1 MKKLILLLFI
11 PLVSFGQSNPN
22 NEKDSS
28 IATNMI
34 GEGMTLYESGEY
46 YEAISK
52 FIQGIELFPPNDD
65 FYYNTI
71 MIAYDYIGKSKMG
84 LKDYNGAI
92 SEFTKII
99 ESNAEFFSVSK
110 DDVYL
115 QRANAKFM
123 LDDYYGTIYD
133 LTTAIEKY
141 YSISENPS
149 KYDLE
154 QYSKGYSLRGL
165 AKSKI
170 GDHINAIIDYTISI
184 NLNAENGEAYLYRFF
199 AYSFLKSKTEACKDL
214 NNVIELGYRPK
225 VHKDGG
231 IGMLS
236 EEEFEKLV
244 RYCDEQ

>member
-1 MKKLILLLFI
+1 MKKLLFLLVFI
-11 PLVSFGQSNPN
+11 PLVSFGQTAV
-22 NEKDSS
+22 ELMD
-28 IATNMI
+28 
-34 GEGMTLYESGEY
+34 EGIELYHSGEY

-52 FIQGIELFPPNDD
+52 FIQSIDSSLPNDD
-65 FYYNTI
+65 YYYNHI
-71 MIAYDYIGKSKMG
+71 MLAYDFIGKSKMG

-99 ESNAEFFSVSK
+99 ESNAEFFYVSK

-123 LDDYYGTIYD
+123 LGDYHGTIYD

-141 YSISENPS
+141 YLTRENLS
-149 KYDLE
+149 KYHKE
-154 QYSKGYSLRGL
+154 QYSKGFSLRGL

-170 GDHINAIIDYTISI
+170 GDHINALLDYGISI

-199 AYSFLKSKTEACKDL
+199 AYSLLSLKDNSNLKLKNKACEDL
-214 NNVIELGYRPK
+214 NNVIELGYRPM

-231 IGMLS
+231 MVMLS
-236 EEEFEKLV
+236 EKEFEKLV